1 MQIERFEMERTQ
13 CLYEN
18 IVELNLSESGVLPLR
33 VEELVESQAERQ
45 RFLETQL
52 WYCESDGS
60 RALRERIAQFYP
72 DCTAAN
78 VTITNGGS
86 EANYVSLWALLGGQG
101 RLACMLPNYLQGW
114 GLGRAYAAGAD
125 AFHLAIR
132 EERGVRRWALDLQS
146 LERAVTPQ
154 TTVVL
159 VTNPNNPTG
168 AVLNEA
174 EMDAV
179 VTAARRVGAWLMV
192 DEIYRGA
199 EVDTDATTPTFWGRY
214 DRVIITSGLSKA
226 FGMPGLRIGWIVA
239 PQEFIEQTWIRHDYL
254 TLTPGLLNDRL
265 AAFAMEPTCRER
277 IFARTRGLIRQNLP
291 AVEQWIDARRDL
303 FDYVRPVAG
312 AIAYLQ
318 YSFDLDSVELFDVL
332 RREYSVL
339 VTPAGHFG
347 AENGLRVGFGYDAPK
362 TMAGLAR
369 LDELITR
376 RGLRHERRREA

>member
-1 MQIERFEMERTQ
+1 M
-13 CLYEN
+13 
-18 IVELNLSESGVLPLR
+18 
-33 VEELVESQAERQ
+33 
-45 RFLETQL
+45 

-86 EANYVSLWALLGGQG
+86 EANYVSLWALLGSQG

-125 AFHLAIR
+125 AFHLVIR

-179 VTAARRVGAWLMV
+179 VTAARRVGAWLMF

-265 AAFAMEPTCRER
+265 AALAMEPTCRER
-277 IFARTRGLIRQNLP
+277 ILARTRRLIRQNLP

-347 AENGLRVGFGYDAPK
+347 AENGLRLGFGYDAPK

-376 RGLRHERRREA
+376 RGLRAERRREA